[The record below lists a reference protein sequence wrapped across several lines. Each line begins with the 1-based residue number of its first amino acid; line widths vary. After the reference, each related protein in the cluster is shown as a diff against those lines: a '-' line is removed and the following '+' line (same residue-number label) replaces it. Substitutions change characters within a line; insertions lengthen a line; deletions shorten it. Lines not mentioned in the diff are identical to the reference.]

1 MAMSIFKY
9 ELPVA
14 ESFMLPGH
22 HDELLMANV
31 QAPYD
36 AQVLS
41 VDEQHGKPVV
51 WMKVPYSHS
60 TTPLTTH
67 KFVMLATGAIL
78 SDEAQRHLEYAFR
91 FVGTI
96 KLNGGHFILHV
107 FAEQ

>member
-14 ESFMLPGH
+14 ESFMLPGFH
-22 HDELLMANV
+22 EELVTATV
-31 QAPYD
+31 QAPFG

-51 WMKVPYSHS
+51 WLKVPYSHS
-60 TTPLTTH
+60 TSPLTTY

-78 SDEAQRHLEYAFR
+78 SDDVQHHLECIYT

-107 FAEQ
+107 FAEK